1 MSDEPRTYANTA
13 CPYCS
18 LELDP
23 LPKAKKRCPG
33 CGQPIY
39 ARTGPDGI
47 TYLLQVG
54 DLPVLDQAWAD
65 YHEARA
71 YRAKV
76 AALGVDF
83 DAHEAEMHRQDAR
96 YAARDVWWSAVND
109 YILAA
114 LARADWFA
122 AQAGYFAHA
131 RDLAG
136 HGQPWADVA
145 RAGFKMELQQLLG
158 VVESTD
164 VFACKCRV
172 CQLDA
177 DRRLLVA
184 AEISAPTLPHA
195 DCEKGW
201 CGCDYLPSFDE

>member
-1 MSDEPRTYANTA
+1 MSGEPRTYANTA

-39 ARTGPDGI
+39 ARTGPDGL
-47 TYLLQVG
+47 TYLLQAG
-54 DLPVLDQAWAD
+54 DRPALDRAWAEGR
-65 YHEARA
+65 EARG

-83 DAHEAEMHRQDAR
+83 DALEAEMRPRDVR
-96 YAARDVWWSAVND
+96 YSARDVWWSAVNE
-109 YILAA
+109 YILGA

-122 AQAGYFAHA
+122 AQAGYFDHA
-131 RDLAG
+131 RDLAD
-136 HGQPWADVA
+136 HGQPWAEVA
-145 RAGFKMELQQLLG
+145 RAGFEMELEQLLG

-164 VFACKCRV
+164 ILACKCRV

-177 DRRLLVA
+177 GRRLLIA

-201 CGCDYLPSFDE
+201 CACDYLPSFA

>member
-1 MSDEPRTYANTA
+1 MADEPRTYANTA

-39 ARTGPDGI
+39 ARTGPDGL
-47 TYLLQVG
+47 TYLLQAG
-54 DLPVLDQAWAD
+54 DRPALDRAWAEGR
-65 YHEARA
+65 EARG

-83 DAHEAEMHRQDAR
+83 DALEAEMRPRDVR
-96 YAARDVWWSAVND
+96 YSARDVWWSAVNE
-109 YILAA
+109 YILGA

-122 AQAGYFAHA
+122 AQAGYFDHA
-131 RDLAG
+131 RDLAD
-136 HGQPWADVA
+136 HGQPWAEVA
-145 RAGFKMELQQLLG
+145 RAGFEMELEQLLG

-164 VFACKCRV
+164 ILACKCRV

-177 DRRLLVA
+177 GRRLLIA

-201 CGCDYLPSFDE
+201 CACDYLPSFA

>member
-1 MSDEPRTYANTA
+1 MPDEPRTYANTA

-39 ARTGPDGI
+39 ARMGPDGI
-47 TYLLQVG
+47 TYLLKVG
-54 DLPVLDQAWAD
+54 DLPVLDQAWAE
-65 YHEARA
+65 YHEARD

-83 DAHEAEMHRQDAR
+83 DALEAEMQRRDAR
-96 YAARDVWWSAVND
+96 HSPRDVWWSAVNE
-109 YILAA
+109 YILEA
-114 LARADWFA
+114 LARADWFT

-131 RDLAG
+131 RDLAE

-145 RAGFKMELQQLLG
+145 RAGFKLELREYLR
-158 VVESTD
+158 D
-164 VFACKCRV
+164 VDSADILACRCRV

-177 DRRLLVA
+177 GRRLLI
-184 AEISAPTLPHA
+184 AEELSAPTLPHA
-195 DCEKGW
+195 DCEEGW
-201 CGCDYLPSFDE
+201 CACDYLPSFA